1 MREIEIDCDHGGG
14 DNDEDDKKKKN
25 NTRLLFCVDG
35 ERVLVVERL
44 KWKFRG
50 NERVE
55 VDGVPILISWDV
67 HDWVF
72 ENNNNNSDNGHAVF
86 MFKFEEN
93 EVEVEEEKGNLVN
106 LWSHQNWSNL
116 GSYELRKTGKSWSSS
131 SVSVSSSAV
140 SSLGGSSSVM
150 EWSSVEE
157 NELVVPVGFSLLVYA
172 WKR

>member
-1 MREIEIDCDHGGG
+1 MREIEIDCDH
-14 DNDEDDKKKKN
+14 NN
-25 NTRLLFCVDG
+25 NTRLLFSVDG

-50 NERVE
+50 NEKVE
-55 VDGVPILISWDV
+55 VDGVPILISWDL

-72 ENNNNNSDNGHAVF
+72 ENNNNNKSEHGHAVF

-93 EVEVEEEKGNLVN
+93 EVEDEDEEEQLVVRGKEEKRSLVN
-106 LWSHQNWSNL
+106 LWTRQNWSNL
-116 GSYELRKTGKSWSSS
+116 GSYEIGKTGKSWSSS

-140 SSLGGSSSVM
+140 SSFGGSSSVM